1 MPEGREKMAGY
12 GSFADVINVLEGAVS
27 RDDYVV
33 GDSFTAADVY
43 LGSQVGWGM
52 MFGSIEKRPA
62 FEQYWERI
70 GMRPAA
76 LRAREIDD
84 ALIAQHKQA
93 STAGEIPL
101 ALVASA
107 LIADHQSALSQEIL
121 DIPVA

>member
-1 MPEGREKMAGY
+1 VNNLVKANFAGRAWHEPIY
-12 GSFADVINVLEGAVS
+12 GPIE
-27 RDDYVV
+27 
-33 GDSFTAADVY
+33 
-43 LGSQVGWGM
+43 
-52 MFGSIEKRPA
+52 FGRHICD
-62 FEQYWERI
+62 WI

-107 LIADHQSALSQEIL
+107 LIADHQSAISQEIL